1 MRQWWAFPAIQP
13 ILTQPNIGG
22 MIFASK
28 PAKRRRQAL
37 KQGKEQTIMQVII
50 NNIMYSIIPD
60 KSGNGYH
67 VQAVPVKVG
76 A

>member
-1 MRQWWAFPAIQP
+1 M
-13 ILTQPNIGG
+13 L
-22 MIFASK
+22 ASGLN
-28 PAKRRRQAL
+28 PTPQAL